1 MIGLI
6 PRLWMV
12 LLEQQTDESRIRAI
26 LAEAGIPQDRR
37 FALDQ
42 PYDDAELLRLVHA
55 SAQVLGKDVN
65 GLVEDFAQVFIDD
78 AVQRWP
84 VWFEMAPD
92 ARSFLERQPRIHASF
107 SRALDTAASRE
118 APKPQKFHIATLD
131 DGLLVEYRS
140 DNRLCGLY
148 KALAGA
154 VLRHYRDEACR
165 IEEPV
170 CMHHG
175 HDHCEIRLTWP
186 RSDRT

>member
-1 MIGLI
+1 MA
-6 PRLWMV
+6 
-12 LLEQQTDESRIRAI
+12 LLEQRTDAAGIQAI
-26 LAEAGIPQDRR
+26 LADAGVPEDRQ

-55 SAQVLGKDVN
+55 SARGLGENVEA
-65 GLVEDFAQVFIDD
+65 LMEDFANVFITD

-92 ARSFLERQPRIHASF
+92 ARSFLERQPRIHESF

-118 APKPQKFHIATLD
+118 APKPQKFRITTTD
-131 DGLLVEYRS
+131 DGLQVEYRS
-140 DNRLCGLY
+140 ENRLCGLY
-148 KALAGA
+148 KALAAA
-154 VLRHYRDEACR
+154 VLRHYHDEQGR
-165 IEEPV
+165 IDETC

-186 RSDRT
+186 RLSTT